1 MSNSA
6 VAPTPEEAQ
15 GGCLCGVV
23 RYRARTAAAR
33 TMVCHCH
40 ACQKQSG
47 SAFSVMW
54 VVARDAIDVTG
65 VTSVFEQPGGSGQ
78 AVQRHFCGRCGSR
91 VLNTLSASPA
101 VVVVRAGTLDDPT
114 WLAPRVHI
122 WCDSAQPWVDIPDA
136 DTRFARAP
144 G

>member
-1 MSNSA
+1 MSNSP
-6 VAPTPEEAQ
+6 VPPTPEEAQ
-15 GGCLCGVV
+15 GGCLCGAV

-33 TMVCHCH
+33 TMVCHCR

-47 SAFSVMW
+47 SAFSVSL

-65 VTSVFEQPGGSGQ
+65 ATSVFEQPGDSGQ
-78 AVQRHFCGRCGSR
+78 AVQRHFCGQCGSP
-91 VLNTLSASPA
+91 VINTLSARPG

-122 WCDSAQPWVDIPDA
+122 WCDNAQPWVAIPDA